1 MHGLLES
8 NSNYYSH
15 KNWSVSLESA
25 ALRSTSWSGRRS
37 NLGESKVT
45 TSPLG
50 SSCSSDIFILN
61 DCSLD
66 DTDGVVTGRVTTRH
80 LLEHLR
86 YSSTEGGVTVLF
98 VHVDRTSATQIL
110 KYDTIVLYWVHLL
123 LKDLRNLYDFTL
135 NSSDLVLSLHLIPKH
150 WTSEYFI
157 FGEHA
162 NTVAHWLWFW
172 ITGGFSTDNPELT

>member
-1 MHGLLES
+1 MHVHLETTS
-8 NSNYYSH
+8 DFYSH
-15 KNWSVSLESA
+15 KDWSVCLESA
-25 ALRSTSWSGRRS
+25 TLWSMGWSSRRS
-37 NLGESKVT
+37 NFRESKVT
-45 TSPLG
+45 ASPLK
-50 SSCSSDIFILN
+50 SSCSFDIFILN

-98 VHVDRTSATQIL
+98 VHVDCTSTSQIL

-123 LKDLRNLYDFTL
+123 LEDLRNLNDFTL

-150 WTSEYFI
+150 WTS
-157 FGEHA
+157 
-162 NTVAHWLWFW
+162 
-172 ITGGFSTDNPELT
+172 